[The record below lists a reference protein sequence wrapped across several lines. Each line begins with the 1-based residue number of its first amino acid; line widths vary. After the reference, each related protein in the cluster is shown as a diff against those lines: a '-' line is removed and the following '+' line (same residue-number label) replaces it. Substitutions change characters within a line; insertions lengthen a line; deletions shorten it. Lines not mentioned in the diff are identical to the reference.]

1 MSIKLIFIIFLSVF
15 TLQCAAQSEIV
26 MLGHVGQ
33 RNAEIWVHWPNEG
46 ENVSLQYSNQN
57 WNSNQNWIGGE
68 ISFSVLKENHL
79 SNKIILS
86 SLQPNTTYTFFLKS
100 KSFQTKIY
108 EFKTQELWQWRK
120 EAPDFSVV
128 FGSCTYVNDT
138 EFDRPGKPYG
148 QSDSIFNVI
157 SELHP
162 NAMIWGGDNI
172 YLREGDFETQ
182 ANMEAR
188 YLKARQVPSI
198 QKLIS
203 SCPQYAVWDDHD
215 FGPNDSHSS
224 FQYKKESLAAFKAM
238 WGNSNYGFS
247 DNENNCITGKVNI
260 NDVDLYLLDNRSFR
274 IPPGTVGISP
284 QMLGKEQI
292 NWFIQ
297 DLKSSKA
304 SFKLV
309 AIGSQVLSSVADF
322 ENYANY
328 QEEREYLLKE
338 IAENKIKN
346 VIFLTGDRH
355 FAELSEMT
363 LANNIR
369 VLDITSSP
377 LTSKPYSNS
386 KEINSN
392 RVEGTFLGEQNFA
405 HITFSGANKERTLNI
420 SLINKI
426 GKTCWKKSYLIEP

>member
-1 MSIKLIFIIFLSVF
+1 MHFKSIIAFFICFA
-15 TLQCAAQSEIV
+15 TLQIFAQSEIV

-33 RNAEIWVHWPNEG
+33 RNAEIWVHWPMENETVSIKYSTIAPEVATSQG
-46 ENVSLQYSNQN
+46 GKELLFVSNEN
-57 WNSNQNWIGGE
+57 I
-68 ISFSVLKENHL
+68 L
-79 SNKIILS
+79 SSKIVLS
-86 SLQPNTTYTFFLKS
+86 SLQPGTHYTYFLES
-100 KSFQTKIY
+100 QSFKTKIY
-108 EFKTQELWQWRK
+108 EFTTQELWQWRK
-120 EAPDFSVV
+120 DAPDFSIV

-138 EFDRPGKPYG
+138 EFDRPGKAYG

-157 SELHP
+157 TALKP

-198 QKLIS
+198 QKLLS

-224 FQYKKESLAAFKAM
+224 FQYKKESLAAFKEM
-238 WGNSNYGFS
+238 WGNSNYGFPK
-247 DNENNCITGKVNI
+247 NENNCITGKVNI
-260 NDVDLYLLDNRSFR
+260 NDIDLYLLDNRSFR
-274 IPPGTVGISP
+274 IPPGTFGVTP

-292 NWFIQ
+292 NWLIQ

-309 AIGSQVLSSVADF
+309 AIGSQVLSNVADF

-328 QEEREYLLKE
+328 QEEREYLLKM
-338 IAENKIKN
+338 ITENKIKN

-355 FAELSEMT
+355 FAELSQIT

-386 KEINSN
+386 KEVNSN
-392 RVEGTFLGEQNFA
+392 RVEGTLVGEQNFA
-405 HITFSGANKERTLNI
+405 HISFRGSGKERTMNI
-420 SLINKI
+420 DLIDKT
-426 GKTCWKKSYLIEP
+426 GKSHWKKSYSIEK

>member
-1 MSIKLIFIIFLSVF
+1 MHFKSIIVFFICFA
-15 TLQCAAQSEIV
+15 TLRISAQSEIV

-33 RNAEIWVHWPNEG
+33 RNAEIWVHWPNDDEK
-46 ENVSLQYSNQN
+46 VSLLYSNPATQ
-57 WNSNQNWIGGE
+57 IGGE
-68 ISFSVLKENHL
+68 ISFAFSNENNH
-79 SNKIILS
+79 SQKAILS
-86 SLQPNTTYTFFLKS
+86 ALQPGTLYTFFLKGKNYQS
-100 KSFQTKIY
+100 KIY
-108 EFKTQELWQWRK
+108 EFTTQELWQWRK
-120 EAPDFSVV
+120 DAPPFSIA
-128 FGSCTYVNDT
+128 FGSCAYVNDS
-138 EFDRPGKPYG
+138 EFDRPGKAYG

-157 SELHP
+157 SALKP

-198 QKLIS
+198 KKLLS
-203 SCPQYAVWDDHD
+203 TCPQYAVWDDHD

-224 FQYKKESLAAFKAM
+224 FQYKKESLAAFKEM
-238 WGNSNYGFS
+238 WGNSNFGFPK
-247 DNENNCITGKVNI
+247 NENNCITGKVSI
-260 NDVDLYLLDNRSFR
+260 NDVDLYLMDNRSFR
-274 IPPGTVGISP
+274 IPPGTEGVTP

-292 NWFIQ
+292 QWLIE

-304 SFKLV
+304 SFKLI

-328 QEEREYLLKE
+328 AEERNYLLDLLAK
-338 IAENKIKN
+338 NNIKN
-346 VIFLTGDRH
+346 VVFLTGDRH
-355 FAELSEMT
+355 FSELSE
-363 LANNIR
+363 LKLSGNVR
-369 VLDITSSP
+369 VLDITASP

-405 HITFSGANKERTLNI
+405 HITLTGTAKERTLGI
-420 SLINKI
+420 VLIDKN
-426 GKTCWKKSYLIEP
+426 GKTCWKKSYVVEK

>member
-1 MSIKLIFIIFLSVF
+1 MPIKSIFIILLSVF
-15 TLQCAAQSEIV
+15 TLQSAAQSEIV

-33 RNAEIWVHWPNEG
+33 RNAEIWVHWPMENETISIKYSTIATEPAASQG
-46 ENVSLQYSNQN
+46 GKELFFISNENN
-57 WNSNQNWIGGE
+57 
-68 ISFSVLKENHL
+68 L
-79 SNKIILS
+79 SSKIVLS
-86 SLQPNTTYTFFLKS
+86 SLQPGTIYTFFLES
-100 KSFQTKIY
+100 KSFKTKIY
-108 EFKTQELWQWRK
+108 EFTTQELWQWRK
-120 EAPDFSVV
+120 DAPNFSVV

-138 EFDRPGKPYG
+138 EFDRPGKAYG

-188 YLKARQVPSI
+188 YIKARQIPSI
-198 QKLIS
+198 QKLLS
-203 SCPQYAVWDDHD
+203 TCPQYAIWDDHD

-224 FQYKKESLAAFKAM
+224 FQYKKESLAAFKEM

-247 DNENNCITGKVNI
+247 NNENNCITGKVTL

-274 IPPGTVGISP
+274 IPPGTVGITP

-292 NWFIQ
+292 NWLIQ

-304 SFKLV
+304 TFKLV
-309 AIGSQVLSSVADF
+309 AVGSQILSSVADF

-328 QEEREYLLKE
+328 QEEREYLLKK
-338 IAENKIKN
+338 IAENNIKN
-346 VIFLTGDRH
+346 VIFLSGDRH

-363 LANNIR
+363 LSNNIR

-377 LTSKPYSNS
+377 LTSKPYANS
-386 KEINSN
+386 KEINSS

-405 HITFSGANKERTLNI
+405 HISFSGTSKERTINI
-420 SLINKI
+420 DLVNKI
-426 GKTCWKKSYLIEP
+426 GKICWSKSYSLEK

>member
-1 MSIKLIFIIFLSVF
+1 MHFKSIIAFFISFA
-15 TLQCAAQSEIV
+15 TLQIFAQSEIV

-33 RNAEIWVHWPNEG
+33 RNAEIWVHWPNDDEK
-46 ENVSLQYSNQN
+46 VSLLYSNPATQ
-57 WNSNQNWIGGE
+57 IGGE
-68 ISFSVLKENHL
+68 ISFAFSNENNH
-79 SNKIILS
+79 SQKAILS
-86 SLQPNTTYTFFLKS
+86 ALQPGTLYTFFLKGKNYQS
-100 KSFQTKIY
+100 KVY
-108 EFKTQELWQWRK
+108 EFTTQELWQWRK
-120 EAPDFSVV
+120 DAPDFSIV
-128 FGSCTYVNDT
+128 FGSCAYVNDP

-157 SELHP
+157 SALKP

-182 ANMEAR
+182 DNMESR

-198 QKLIS
+198 KKLLS
-203 SCPQYAVWDDHD
+203 TCPQYAVWDDHD

-224 FQYKKESLAAFKAM
+224 FQYKKESLAAFKEM
-238 WGNSNYGFS
+238 WGNSNFGFPK
-247 DNENNCITGKVNI
+247 NENNCITGKVSI
-260 NDVDLYLLDNRSFR
+260 NDVDLYLMDNRSFR
-274 IPPGTVGISP
+274 IPPGTEGVTP

-292 NWFIQ
+292 QWLIE

-304 SFKLV
+304 SFKLI

-328 QEEREYLLKE
+328 AEERNYLLDLLAK
-338 IAENKIKN
+338 NNIKN
-346 VIFLTGDRH
+346 VVFLTGDRH
-355 FAELSEMT
+355 FSELSE
-363 LANNIR
+363 LKLSGNVR
-369 VLDITSSP
+369 VLDITASP

-405 HITFSGANKERTLNI
+405 HITFTGTAKERTLGIVLMDKN
-420 SLINKI
+420 
-426 GKTCWKKSYLIEP
+426 GKTCWKKSYVVEK

>member
-1 MSIKLIFIIFLSVF
+1 MHFKSIIALVVCFATIQL
-15 TLQCAAQSEIV
+15 CAQSEIV

-33 RNAEIWVHWPNEG
+33 RNAEIWVHWPMENETISIKYSTVTSEVPTSQG
-46 ENVSLQYSNQN
+46 GKELFFVSNENN
-57 WNSNQNWIGGE
+57 
-68 ISFSVLKENHL
+68 L
-79 SNKIILS
+79 SSKIVLS
-86 SLQPNTTYTFFLKS
+86 SLQPGAHYTFFLES
-100 KSFQTKIY
+100 KSFKTKIY
-108 EFKTQELWQWRK
+108 EFTTQELWQWRK
-120 EAPDFSVV
+120 DAPNFSVV

-157 SELHP
+157 SALKP

-198 QKLIS
+198 QKLLS
-203 SCPQYAVWDDHD
+203 TCPQYAVWDDHD

-224 FQYKKESLAAFKAM
+224 FQYKKESLAAFKEM

-247 DNENNCITGKVNI
+247 NNENNCITGKVTL

-274 IPPGTVGISP
+274 IPPGTVGITP

-292 NWFIQ
+292 NWLIQ

-309 AIGSQVLSSVADF
+309 TVGSQVLSSVADF

-363 LANNIR
+363 LTNNIR

-377 LTSKPYSNS
+377 LTSKPYANS

-405 HITFSGANKERTLNI
+405 HISFSGTAKERALNI
-420 SLINKI
+420 NLINKN
-426 GKTCWKKSYLIEP
+426 GKICWSKSYSSEK

>member
-1 MSIKLIFIIFLSVF
+1 MHFKSIIALVVCFATIQL
-15 TLQCAAQSEIV
+15 CAQSEII

-33 RNAEIWVHWPNEG
+33 RNAEIWVHWPMENET
-46 ENVSLQYSNQN
+46 VSIKYSTVAPEIATSQGGKELLFV
-57 WNSNQNWIGGE
+57 SNDN
-68 ISFSVLKENHL
+68 NL
-79 SNKIILS
+79 SSKIVLS
-86 SLQPNTTYTFFLKS
+86 SLQPGAHYTFFLES
-100 KSFQTKIY
+100 KSFHTKIY
-108 EFKTQELWQWRK
+108 EFTTQELWQWRK
-120 EAPDFSVV
+120 DAPDFAIA

-138 EFDRPGKPYG
+138 EFDRPGKAYG

-157 SELHP
+157 SAMKP
-162 NAMIWGGDNI
+162 SAMIWGGDNI

-188 YLKARQVPSI
+188 YLKARQIPSI
-198 QKLIS
+198 QKLLS
-203 SCPQYAVWDDHD
+203 TCPQYAVWDDHD

-224 FQYKKESLAAFKAM
+224 FQYKKESLAAFKEM

-247 DNENNCITGKVNI
+247 KNENNCITGKVTL

-274 IPPGTVGISP
+274 IPPGTVGITP

-292 NWFIQ
+292 NWLIQ

-304 SFKLV
+304 SFKLI
-309 AIGSQVLSSVADF
+309 AIGSQVLSSIADF

-338 IAENKIKN
+338 IDENKIKN

-355 FAELSEMT
+355 FAELSQIT
-363 LANNIR
+363 LPNNIR

-392 RVEGTFLGEQNFA
+392 RVEGTFVGEQNFA
-405 HITFSGANKERTLNI
+405 HITFTGTAKERTLGI
-420 SLINKI
+420 ALIDKN
-426 GKTCWKKSYLIEP
+426 GKTCWKKSYAIEK

>member
-1 MSIKLIFIIFLSVF
+1 MHFKSIILLAF
-15 TLQCAAQSEIV
+15 CALTFQGISQTEIV

-46 ENVSLQYSNQN
+46 ENVSLQYSNPN
-57 WNSNQNWIGGE
+57 WNGGE
-68 ISFSVLKENHL
+68 ISFSVLKEKHL

-86 SLQPNTTYTFFLKS
+86 SLQPSTTYTFFLKS

-108 EFKTQELWQWRK
+108 EFTTQELWQWRK
-120 EAPDFSVV
+120 DAPHFSIV
-128 FGSCTYVNDT
+128 FGSCAYINDT
-138 EFDRPGKPYG
+138 DFDRPGKAYG

-157 SELHP
+157 SALKP

-182 ANMEAR
+182 ANMEDR

-198 QKLIS
+198 QKLLS
-203 SCPQYAVWDDHD
+203 TCPQYAVWDDHD

-224 FQYKKESLAAFKAM
+224 FQYKKESLAAFKEM
-238 WGNSNYGFS
+238 WGNSNYGFPK
-247 DNENNCITGKVNI
+247 NENNCITGKVTI

-274 IPPGTVGISP
+274 IPPGTEGVTP

-292 NWFIQ
+292 QWLIE

-304 SFKLV
+304 SFKLIAV
-309 AIGSQVLSSVADF
+309 GSQVLSSVADF

-328 QEEREYLLKE
+328 VEERNYLLNLLAK
-338 IAENKIKN
+338 NNIKN
-346 VIFLTGDRH
+346 VVFLTGDRH
-355 FAELSEMT
+355 FSELSE
-363 LANNIR
+363 LKLSGNIR
-369 VLDITSSP
+369 VLDITASP

-405 HITFSGANKERTLNI
+405 HITLTGTAKERTI
-420 SLINKI
+420 GIALIDKN
-426 GKTCWKKSYLIEP
+426 GKTCWKKSYAIEK

>member
-1 MSIKLIFIIFLSVF
+1 MHFKSIIALVVCFATIQL
-15 TLQCAAQSEIV
+15 CAQSEII

-33 RNAEIWVHWPNEG
+33 RNAEIWVHWPMENETVSIKYSTIATEIATSQG
-46 ENVSLQYSNQN
+46 GKELLFVSNENN
-57 WNSNQNWIGGE
+57 
-68 ISFSVLKENHL
+68 L
-79 SNKIILS
+79 SSKIVLS
-86 SLQPNTTYTFFLKS
+86 SLQPGAHYTFFLES
-100 KSFQTKIY
+100 KSFKTKIY
-108 EFKTQELWQWRK
+108 EFTTQELWQWRK
-120 EAPDFSVV
+120 DAPNFSVV

-138 EFDRPGKPYG
+138 EFDRPGKAYG

-157 SELHP
+157 TELHP

-198 QKLIS
+198 QKLLS
-203 SCPQYAVWDDHD
+203 TCPQYAIWDDHD

-224 FQYKKESLAAFKAM
+224 FQYKKESLAAFKEM

-247 DNENNCITGKVNI
+247 KNENNCITGKVTL

-274 IPPGTVGISP
+274 IPPGTVGITP

-292 NWFIQ
+292 NWLIQ

-304 SFKLV
+304 SFKLI

-346 VIFLTGDRH
+346 VVFLTGDRH
-355 FAELSEMT
+355 FAELSQMI
-363 LANNIR
+363 LPNNIR

-386 KEINSN
+386 KEENSN
-392 RVEGTFLGEQNFA
+392 RVEGTFVGEQNFA
-405 HITFSGANKERTLNI
+405 NISFSGTTKERTLNI
-420 SLINKI
+420 DLVSKTGKIYWSKSFSLEK
-426 GKTCWKKSYLIEP
+426 

>member
-1 MSIKLIFIIFLSVF
+1 MHFKSIIAFFICFA
-15 TLQCAAQSEIV
+15 TLQIFAQSEIV

-33 RNAEIWVHWPNEG
+33 RNAEIWVHWPNDDEK
-46 ENVSLQYSNQN
+46 VSLLYSNPATQ
-57 WNSNQNWIGGE
+57 IGGE
-68 ISFSVLKENHL
+68 ISFAFSNENNH
-79 SNKIILS
+79 SQKAILS
-86 SLQPNTTYTFFLKS
+86 ALQPGTLYTFFLKGKNYQS
-100 KSFQTKIY
+100 KVY
-108 EFKTQELWQWRK
+108 EFTTQELWQWRK
-120 EAPDFSVV
+120 DAPDFSIV
-128 FGSCTYVNDT
+128 FGSCAYVNDS
-138 EFDRPGKPYG
+138 EFDRPGKAYG

-157 SELHP
+157 SALKP

-198 QKLIS
+198 KKLLS
-203 SCPQYAVWDDHD
+203 TCPQYAVWDDHD

-224 FQYKKESLAAFKAM
+224 FQYKKESLAAFKEM
-238 WGNSNYGFS
+238 WGNSNFGFPK
-247 DNENNCITGKVNI
+247 NENNCITGKVSI
-260 NDVDLYLLDNRSFR
+260 NDVDLYLMDNRSFR
-274 IPPGTVGISP
+274 IPPGTEGVTP

-292 NWFIQ
+292 QWLIE

-304 SFKLV
+304 SFKLI

-328 QEEREYLLKE
+328 AEERNYLLDLLAK
-338 IAENKIKN
+338 NNIKN
-346 VIFLTGDRH
+346 VVFLTGDRH
-355 FAELSEMT
+355 FSELSE
-363 LANNIR
+363 LKLSGNVR
-369 VLDITSSP
+369 VLDITASP

-405 HITFSGANKERTLNI
+405 HITFTGTAKERTLGIVLMDKN
-420 SLINKI
+420 
-426 GKTCWKKSYLIEP
+426 GKTCWKKSYVVEK

>member
-1 MSIKLIFIIFLSVF
+1 MSFKSIFVILLSVF

-33 RNAEIWVHWPNEG
+33 RNAEIWVYWPNKG
-46 ENVSLQYSNQN
+46 ETVSLQYSKPN
-57 WNSNQNWIGGE
+57 WSGGE
-68 ISFSVLKENHL
+68 ISFSVVKENNL

-108 EFKTQELWQWRK
+108 EFTTQELWQWRK
-120 EAPDFSVV
+120 DAPDFSVV

-138 EFDRPGKPYG
+138 EFDRPGKAYG

-188 YLKARQVPSI
+188 YLKARQVPYI
-198 QKLIS
+198 QKLLSI
-203 SCPQYAVWDDHD
+203 CPQYAVWDDHD

-224 FQYKKESLAAFKAM
+224 FQYKQESLAAFKEM
-238 WGNSNYGFS
+238 WVNSNYGFPK
-247 DNENNCITGKVNI
+247 NENNCITGKVSI
-260 NDVDLYLLDNRSFR
+260 NDVDLYLMDNRSFR
-274 IPPGTVGISP
+274 IPPGTEGIIT

-292 NWFIQ
+292 QWLIE

-304 SFKLV
+304 TFKLIAV
-309 AIGSQVLSSVADF
+309 GSQVLSSVADF

-328 QEEREYLLKE
+328 KEEREYFLQLLAK
-338 IAENKIKN
+338 NNIKN
-346 VIFLTGDRH
+346 VVFLTGDRH
-355 FAELSEMT
+355 FAELSEVK
-363 LANNIR
+363 LNDNLR

-386 KEINSN
+386 KEVNAN
-392 RVEGTFLGEQNFA
+392 RVEGTFIGEQNFA
-405 HITFSGANKERTLNI
+405 HITFSGTAKERTLKI
-420 SLINKI
+420 SLVNKN
-426 GKTCWKKSYLIEP
+426 GKTCWEKSYLIQP

>member
-1 MSIKLIFIIFLSVF
+1 MSIKSIILLAF
-15 TLQCAAQSEIV
+15 CALTFQGISQTEIV

-33 RNAEIWVHWPNEG
+33 RNAEIWVHWPMENETVSIKYSTIAPEIATSQG
-46 ENVSLQYSNQN
+46 GKELLFVSNENN
-57 WNSNQNWIGGE
+57 
-68 ISFSVLKENHL
+68 L
-79 SNKIILS
+79 SSKIVLS
-86 SLQPNTTYTFFLKS
+86 SLQPGTHYTYFLES
-100 KSFQTKIY
+100 QSFKTKIY
-108 EFKTQELWQWRK
+108 EFTTQELWQWRK
-120 EAPDFSVV
+120 DAPNFSLV

-157 SELHP
+157 SALKP

-188 YLKARQVPSI
+188 YLKAREVPSI
-198 QKLIS
+198 QKLLS
-203 SCPQYAVWDDHD
+203 TCPQYAVWDDHD

-224 FQYKKESLAAFKAM
+224 FQYKKESLAAFKEM
-238 WGNSNYGFS
+238 WGNSNYGFPK
-247 DNENNCITGKVNI
+247 NENNCITGKVNI
-260 NDVDLYLLDNRSFR
+260 NDIDLYLLDNRSFR
-274 IPPGTVGISP
+274 IPPGTAGITP

-292 NWFIQ
+292 NWLVQ

-309 AIGSQVLSSVADF
+309 VIGSQVLSSVADF

-328 QEEREYLLKE
+328 QEERDYLLKM

-355 FAELSEMT
+355 FAELSQMT

-386 KEINSN
+386 KETNTT
-392 RVEGTFLGEQNFA
+392 RVEGSFVGEQNFA
-405 HITFSGANKERTLNI
+405 YITFSGTAKERTIDIN
-420 SLINKI
+420 LINNT
-426 GKTCWKKSYLIEP
+426 GKSCWKKSYLLEK

>member
-1 MSIKLIFIIFLSVF
+1 
-15 TLQCAAQSEIV
+15 

-33 RNAEIWVHWPNEG
+33 RNAEIWVHWPLENETVSIKYSTIATEIATSQG
-46 ENVSLQYSNQN
+46 GKELLFVSNENN
-57 WNSNQNWIGGE
+57 
-68 ISFSVLKENHL
+68 L
-79 SNKIILS
+79 SSKIVLS
-86 SLQPNTTYTFFLKS
+86 SLQPGAHYTFFLES
-100 KSFQTKIY
+100 KSFKTKIY
-108 EFKTQELWQWRK
+108 EFTTQELWQWRK
-120 EAPDFSVV
+120 DAPNFSVV

-138 EFDRPGKPYG
+138 EFDRPGKAYG

-157 SELHP
+157 TELHP

-198 QKLIS
+198 QKLLS
-203 SCPQYAVWDDHD
+203 TCPQYAIWDDHD

-224 FQYKKESLAAFKAM
+224 FQYKKESLAAFKEM

-247 DNENNCITGKVNI
+247 KNENNCITGKVTI

-274 IPPGTVGISP
+274 IPPGTIGITP

-292 NWFIQ
+292 NWLIQ

-304 SFKLV
+304 SFKMV
-309 AIGSQVLSSVADF
+309 AVGSQVLSSVADF

-346 VIFLTGDRH
+346 VVFLTGDRH
-355 FAELSEMT
+355 FAELSQMI
-363 LANNIR
+363 LPNNIR

-386 KEINSN
+386 KEVNSN
-392 RVEGTFLGEQNFA
+392 RVEGTFVGEQNFA
-405 HITFSGANKERTLNI
+405 NISFSGTTKERTLNI
-420 SLINKI
+420 DLVSKTGKIYWSKSFSLEK
-426 GKTCWKKSYLIEP
+426 

>member
-1 MSIKLIFIIFLSVF
+1 
-15 TLQCAAQSEIV
+15 
-26 MLGHVGQ
+26 
-33 RNAEIWVHWPNEG
+33 
-46 ENVSLQYSNQN
+46 
-57 WNSNQNWIGGE
+57 
-68 ISFSVLKENHL
+68 
-79 SNKIILS
+79 
-86 SLQPNTTYTFFLKS
+86 
-100 KSFQTKIY
+100 
-108 EFKTQELWQWRK
+108 
-120 EAPDFSVV
+120 
-128 FGSCTYVNDT
+128 
-138 EFDRPGKPYG
+138 
-148 QSDSIFNVI
+148 
-157 SELHP
+157 
-162 NAMIWGGDNI
+162 MIWGGDNI

-188 YLKARQVPSI
+188 YFKARQVPSI
-198 QKLIS
+198 QKLLS
-203 SCPQYAVWDDHD
+203 TCPQYAIWDDHD

-224 FQYKKESLAAFKAM
+224 FQYKKESLAAFKEM

-247 DNENNCITGKVNI
+247 KNENNCITGKVTI
-260 NDVDLYLLDNRSFR
+260 NDIDLYLLDNRSFR
-274 IPPGTVGISP
+274 IPPGTSGITP

-292 NWFIQ
+292 NWLIQ

-309 AIGSQVLSSVADF
+309 AVGSQVLSSVADF

-355 FAELSEMT
+355 FAELSQLT
-363 LANNIR
+363 LANEIR

-377 LTSKPYSNS
+377 LTSRPYSNN

-405 HITFSGANKERTLNI
+405 QLSFSGKNGERTLN
-420 SLINKI
+420 LDLKNKT
-426 GKTCWKKSYLIEP
+426 GKIIWNKTFTQEK

>member
-1 MSIKLIFIIFLSVF
+1 MHFKSIIAFFISFA
-15 TLQCAAQSEIV
+15 TLQIFAQSEIV

-33 RNAEIWVHWPNEG
+33 RNAEIWVHWPNDDEK
-46 ENVSLQYSNQN
+46 VSLLYSNPATQ
-57 WNSNQNWIGGE
+57 IGGE
-68 ISFSVLKENHL
+68 ISFAFSNENNH
-79 SNKIILS
+79 SQKAILS
-86 SLQPNTTYTFFLKS
+86 ALQPGTLYTFFLKGKNYQS
-100 KSFQTKIY
+100 KVY
-108 EFKTQELWQWRK
+108 EFTTQELWQWRK
-120 EAPDFSVV
+120 DAPDFSIV
-128 FGSCTYVNDT
+128 FGSCAYVNDS
-138 EFDRPGKPYG
+138 EFDRPGKAYG

-157 SELHP
+157 SALKP

-198 QKLIS
+198 KKLLS
-203 SCPQYAVWDDHD
+203 TCPQYAVWDDHD

-224 FQYKKESLAAFKAM
+224 FQYKKESLAAFKEM
-238 WGNSNYGFS
+238 WGNSNFGFQK
-247 DNENNCITGKVNI
+247 NENNCITGKVSI
-260 NDVDLYLLDNRSFR
+260 NDVDLYLMDNRSFR
-274 IPPGTVGISP
+274 IPPGTEGVTP

-292 NWFIQ
+292 QWLIE

-304 SFKLV
+304 SFKLI

-328 QEEREYLLKE
+328 AEERNYLLDLLAK
-338 IAENKIKN
+338 NNIKN
-346 VIFLTGDRH
+346 VVFLTGDRH
-355 FAELSEMT
+355 FSELSE
-363 LANNIR
+363 LKLSGNVR
-369 VLDITSSP
+369 VLDITASP

-405 HITFSGANKERTLNI
+405 HITFTGTAKERTLGIVLMDKN
-420 SLINKI
+420 
-426 GKTCWKKSYLIEP
+426 GKTCWKKSYVVEK

>member
-1 MSIKLIFIIFLSVF
+1 MHFNSIIIFILSVAS
-15 TLQCAAQSEIV
+15 LQISAQSEIV

-33 RNAEIWVHWPNEG
+33 RNAEIWVHWPNET
-46 ENVSLQYSNQN
+46 ENVSLQYSNPN
-57 WNSNQNWIGGE
+57 WNGGE
-68 ISFSVLKENHL
+68 ISFSVSKENHL
-79 SNKIILS
+79 SNKLILS

-108 EFKTQELWQWRK
+108 EFTTQELWQWRK
-120 EAPDFSVV
+120 DAPDFSVV

-157 SELHP
+157 SALKP

-182 ANMEAR
+182 ANMVNR
-188 YLKARQVPSI
+188 YIKAREVPSI
-198 QKLIS
+198 QKLLS
-203 SCPQYAVWDDHD
+203 TCPQYAVWDDHD

-224 FQYKKESLAAFKAM
+224 FQYKKESLSAFKEM

-247 DNENNCITGKVNI
+247 KNENNCITGKVTL

-274 IPPGTVGISP
+274 IPPGTVGITP

-292 NWFIQ
+292 NWLVE

-304 SFKLV
+304 SFKLI

-328 QEEREYLLKE
+328 KEERDYLLELLSK
-338 IAENKIKN
+338 NNIKN
-346 VIFLTGDRH
+346 VVFLTGDRH
-355 FAELSEMT
+355 FAELSEIK
-363 LANNIR
+363 LSNNIR
-369 VLDITSSP
+369 VLDITASP
-377 LTSKPYSNS
+377 LSSKPYSNS
-386 KEINSN
+386 KEVNSN
-392 RVEGTFLGEQNFA
+392 RVEGTFVGEQNFA
-405 HITFSGANKERTLNI
+405 HISFTGSGKERAMNI
-420 SLINKI
+420 DLINNM
-426 GKTCWKKSYLIEP
+426 GKSCWKKSYSIEK

>member
-1 MSIKLIFIIFLSVF
+1 MSIKSIFIILLSVF
-15 TLQCAAQSEIV
+15 TLQCASQSEIV

-33 RNAEIWVHWPNEG
+33 RNAEIWVHWPLENETVSIKYSTIATEIATSQG
-46 ENVSLQYSNQN
+46 GKELLFVSNENN
-57 WNSNQNWIGGE
+57 
-68 ISFSVLKENHL
+68 L
-79 SNKIILS
+79 SSKIVLS
-86 SLQPNTTYTFFLKS
+86 SLQPGAHYTFFLES
-100 KSFQTKIY
+100 KSFKTKIY
-108 EFKTQELWQWRK
+108 EFTTQELWQWRK
-120 EAPDFSVV
+120 DAPNFSVV

-138 EFDRPGKPYG
+138 EFDRPGKAYG

-157 SELHP
+157 TELHP

-198 QKLIS
+198 QKLLS
-203 SCPQYAVWDDHD
+203 TCPQYAIWDDHD

-224 FQYKKESLAAFKAM
+224 FQYKKESLAAFKEM

-247 DNENNCITGKVNI
+247 KNENNCITGKVTI

-274 IPPGTVGISP
+274 IPPGTVGITP

-292 NWFIQ
+292 NWLIQ

-304 SFKLV
+304 SFKMV
-309 AIGSQVLSSVADF
+309 AVGSQVLSSVADF

-346 VIFLTGDRH
+346 VVFLTGDRH
-355 FAELSEMT
+355 FAELSQMI
-363 LANNIR
+363 LPNNIR

-386 KEINSN
+386 KEVNSN
-392 RVEGTFLGEQNFA
+392 RVEGTFVGEQNFA
-405 HITFSGANKERTLNI
+405 NISFSGTTKERTLNI
-420 SLINKI
+420 DLVSKTGKIYWSKSFSLEK
-426 GKTCWKKSYLIEP
+426 

>member
-1 MSIKLIFIIFLSVF
+1 MHFKSIIALIVCFATMQL
-15 TLQCAAQSEIV
+15 CAQSEIIL
-26 MLGHVGQ
+26 LGHVGQ
-33 RNAEIWVHWPNEG
+33 RNAEIWVHWPMENET
-46 ENVSLQYSNQN
+46 VSIKYSTIAPEIATSQGGKELLFV
-57 WNSNQNWIGGE
+57 SNDKN
-68 ISFSVLKENHL
+68 L
-79 SNKIILS
+79 SSKIVLS
-86 SLQPNTTYTFFLKS
+86 SLQPGAHYTFFLES

-108 EFKTQELWQWRK
+108 EFTTQELWQWRK
-120 EAPDFSVV
+120 DAPDFSIA
-128 FGSCTYVNDT
+128 FGSCNYVNDA
-138 EFDRPGKPYG
+138 EFDRPGKAYG

-157 SELHP
+157 SAMKP
-162 NAMIWGGDNI
+162 SAMIWGGDNI

-198 QKLIS
+198 QKLLS
-203 SCPQYAVWDDHD
+203 TCPQYAVWDDHD

-224 FQYKKESLAAFKAM
+224 FQYKKESLAAFKEM

-247 DNENNCITGKVNI
+247 KNENNCITGKVTL

-274 IPPGTVGISP
+274 IPPGTVGITP

-292 NWFIQ
+292 NWLIQ

-304 SFKLV
+304 SFKLI
-309 AIGSQVLSSVADF
+309 AIGSQVLSSVSDF

-338 IAENKIKN
+338 INENKIKN

-355 FAELSEMT
+355 FAELSQIT
-363 LANNIR
+363 LPNNIR
-369 VLDITSSP
+369 LLDITSSP

-392 RVEGTFLGEQNFA
+392 RVEGTFVGEQNFA
-405 HITFSGANKERTLNI
+405 HITFTGTAKERRI
-420 SLINKI
+420 DIALIDKN
-426 GKTCWKKSYLIEP
+426 GKTCWKKSYAIEK

>member
-1 MSIKLIFIIFLSVF
+1 MSFKSIFIILLSVF
-15 TLQCAAQSEIV
+15 ALECGAQTEIV

-33 RNAEIWVHWPNEG
+33 RNAELWVYWPMENETVAV
-46 ENVSLQYSNQN
+46 NYSTVTSEVAAAQ
-57 WNSNQNWIGGE
+57 GGKE
-68 ISFSVLKENHL
+68 VFSVSKENSL
-79 SNKIILS
+79 SKKIVLS
-86 SLQPNTTYTFFLKS
+86 SLQPGAHYTFFLES
-100 KSFQTKIY
+100 KSFKTKIY
-108 EFKTQELWQWRK
+108 EFTTQELWQWRK
-120 EAPDFSVV
+120 NAPDFSVV

-157 SELHP
+157 AELHP
-162 NAMIWGGDNI
+162 SAMIWGGDNI

-198 QKLIS
+198 QKLLS
-203 SCPQYAVWDDHD
+203 SCPQYAIWDDHD

-224 FQYKKESLAAFKAM
+224 FQYKKESLAAFKEM

-247 DNENNCITGKVNI
+247 KNETNCITGKVTL
-260 NDVDLYLLDNRSFR
+260 NDIDLYLLDNRSFR
-274 IPPGTVGISP
+274 IPPGTVGLTP

-292 NWFIQ
+292 NWLIQ

-309 AIGSQVLSSVADF
+309 AVGSQVLSSVADF

-328 QEEREYLLKE
+328 QEEREYLLNE

-369 VLDITSSP
+369 GLDITSSP

-386 KEINSN
+386 KEINTT
-392 RVEGTFLGEQNFA
+392 RVDGTFVGEQNFA
-405 HITFSGANKERTLNI
+405 YITFSGTAKERTIDIN
-420 SLINKI
+420 LINKT
-426 GKTCWKKSYLIEP
+426 GKSCWKKSYSTEK